1 MFQKLPAHFR
11 SFQMFSLVIA
21 VIAAILGLAYIIM
34 AIWIAVAHSSVEA
47 DSIAIMY
54 FLYGSLAAYF
64 GVTDSF
70 SIADQ
75 LKRK

>member
-1 MFQKLPAHFR
+1 M
-11 SFQMFSLVIA
+11 VIA

-34 AIWIAVAHSSVEA
+34 AIWIALVHSSMEA
-47 DSIAIMY
+47 ESIAIMY

-70 SIADQ
+70 SVAEQ
-75 LKRK
+75 LKRKKLSTQGKE